1 MDLSQLCLEYP
12 VNDLLVATGNLS
24 ESCKLGSGSF
34 GSVYKGTMKDGT
46 EVAIKVIDLLSESGF
61 DEEVRVLSKFRHPNL
76 VILMGF
82 ARTGT
87 RRFLIYELLAGGDV
101 FKRLQNCETVP
112 FLWQHRLSIAL
123 DAACG
128 LSHLHNSSPKVFHRD
143 IKSANILIDRNGTAK
158 MADFGLACLSKSPTA
173 RVRQASGTVG
183 YACPYYIQRGVV
195 TEASEVFSF
204 GMVIFELLCN
214 APPAC
219 AGSAPGEILYLVNH
233 LKGDVSRVLAMVDNR
248 ADWPKDTARNLAE
261 LALQCS
267 SMQESHR
274 PGFIQVV
281 KTLRRLLQVT
291 PSPMLTPRSPKPPQF
306 QLISEG
312 FSFDSDEFGKLFLGR
327 RLIESVVTNEACRAT
342 VSRDHLKIEKGEVD
356 CLVTHL
362 GVNSVILESPEP
374 VFLNKGESRRIPHN
388 TRFIFFSTETGPI
401 SPFLT
406 LTLQLIPAPR
416 HAELQVVEL
425 RDKTVAG
432 VKVDVFGSLT
442 FGSASFS
449 NLLNDLL
456 GEVDARKVA
465 LNCFQ
470 VKLDDSGNASLTCLT
485 SDGVTIACFRGDDEF
500 KSCTLSLGE
509 TTELLCEDFIRVNE
523 LLVLRFMS
531 TASPKSLRPAPALSP
546 PVELRREIGP
556 GNSNISQDG
565 WEDQADEFTKSGFR
579 PRPSSFVIYP

>member
-12 VNDLLVATGNLS
+12 VNDLLVATNNLS
-24 ESCKLGSGSF
+24 ETCKLGCGSF

-82 ARTGT
+82 ARCGT

-101 FKRLQNCETVP
+101 FRRLQNCDSLP

-195 TEASEVFSF
+195 TEASEIFSF
-204 GMVIFELLCN
+204 GMVLFELLCN

-219 AGSAPGEILYLVNH
+219 AGSAPGEILSLVNH
-233 LKGDVSRVLAMVDNR
+233 LKGDIGRVIAMVDHR
-248 ADWPKDTARNLAE
+248 GDWPQETARQLAE

-267 SMQESHR
+267 SMQESQR
-274 PGFIQVV
+274 PVFIQVV
-281 KTLRRLLQVT
+281 KCLRKLLHAT
-291 PSPMLTPRSPKPPQF
+291 PSPMLTPRSPRRPRF
-306 QLISEG
+306 QLTAEG
-312 FSFDSDEFGKLFLGR
+312 SCFESDDNGRLFFGRKLV
-327 RLIESVVTNEACRAT
+327 ESVVTSESCRAT
-342 VSRDHLKIEKGEVD
+342 VSRDHLKIERAERNDVD
-356 CLVTHL
+356 CLVTNL
-362 GVNSVILESPEP
+362 GVNAVILESPEAS
-374 VFLNKGESRRIPHN
+374 FLCKGDSRRIPHN
-388 TRFIFFSTETGPI
+388 ARIIFFSTETAPI
-401 SPFLT
+401 TPFLE
-406 LTLQLIPAPR
+406 LTLSLTPPPR

-425 RDKTVAG
+425 RGKAVAG
-432 VKVDVFGSLT
+432 VKFDVFGSLT
-442 FGSASFS
+442 FGYSSFS
-449 NLLNDLL
+449 NLLTNIL
-456 GEVDARKVA
+456 GDVDARKIA
-465 LNCFQ
+465 TNCFN
-470 VKLDDSGNASLTCLT
+470 VKVEESGVASLTCLT
-485 SDGVTIACFRGDDEF
+485 GDSVTVACFRGDDEF
-500 KSCTLSLGE
+500 KSCTLSLGDS
-509 TTELLCEDFIRVNE
+509 TELLCEDFVRVNDM
-523 LLVLRFMS
+523 LVLRFMS

-546 PVELRREIGP
+546 PINVKLSQDGP
-556 GNSNISQDG
+556 GNLNSSQEG
-565 WEDQADEFTKSGFR
+565 WEDRVDEFTRSGFR
-579 PRPSSFVIYP
+579 PD